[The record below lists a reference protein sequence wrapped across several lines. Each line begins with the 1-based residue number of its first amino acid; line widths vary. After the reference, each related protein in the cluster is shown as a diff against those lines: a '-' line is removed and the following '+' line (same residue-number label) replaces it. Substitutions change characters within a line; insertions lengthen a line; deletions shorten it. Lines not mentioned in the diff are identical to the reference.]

1 MLRSTNNSRCAW
13 LLTADNKLKM
23 DRQDSRRVRWIRS
36 VFSPTVGVIIILLLV
51 AGWLSHWLSS
61 HDLREFRESRG
72 TSAALISVP
81 IHVVL
86 ALTPFP
92 SDVVAIANGAMFGF
106 GYGAVL
112 NWLGWWIAAVSQF
125 ALGRRATKDFN
136 LEGAGAK
143 LPLWL
148 NRLSVD
154 HPIYLIVARQIPWLG
169 MHVGSF
175 VPGAAGIRFSRFLW
189 CSVIGAIPGSVL
201 MAAVGAGLMRWAY
214 GS

>member
-1 MLRSTNNSRCAW
+1 MLRTTNISPCAC
-13 LLTADNKLKM
+13 LLKADNKLNM
-23 DRQDSRRVRWIRS
+23 DIQNSRRIRWIRS
-36 VFSPTVGVIIILLLV
+36 IFSPTVGAMIILLLV
-51 AGWLSHWLSS
+51 AGWLSHWLSR
-61 HDLREFRESRG
+61 HDLREFRESQG
-72 TSAALISVP
+72 NSVALVSVP
-81 IHVVL
+81 IHIVL

-92 SDVVAIANGAMFGF
+92 VDVVAIANGAMFGF

-136 LEGAGAK
+136 LEGAAAK

-154 HPIYLIVARQIPWLG
+154 HPIYLILARQIPWLG

-175 VPGAAGIRFSRFLW
+175 VPGLAGIRFGRFLW
-189 CSVIGAIPGSVL
+189 CSMIGAIPGSVL